1 MSIIENINAYEILD
15 SRGMPTLLT
24 QVMLDNGIKG
34 NAAVPSGA
42 STGIHE
48 ALELRD
54 KDKNRYKGKGVLNN
68 IDFINSLILDAL
80 QGLDVRDQ
88 KNIDSNLL
96 KLDGTNNKSKLGAN
110 TLLSVSL
117 AVAKTA
123 SNLNKIELYQ
133 YLGGINTNLLPIP
146 LVNVINGGAHAANN
160 LDIQEY
166 MLAPV
171 GAKTFSQAIRWCS
184 EIFFNLKELLK
195 SNNYSTSVGDE
206 GGFAPNFKSNYEP
219 LEFLI
224 KAIKKSKLSPEREVM
239 ISLDVA
245 SSEFYKK
252 NKYYLGSPK
261 KYLSSEEMI
270 LFLADIVKK
279 YPIFSIEDGCAE
291 DDWTGWKNLNSLI
304 GSKTLTVGDDLFVT
318 NRERLEK
325 GIKKNVA
332 NTILVKPNQ
341 IGTLTETLDTINL
354 AKDNKIETIISHR
367 SGETEDNFIADLAV
381 GSNSKMIKTGS
392 VTRSERCSKYNRL
405 LIIEANN
412 RDLVY
417 SGTFLNV

>member
-195 SNNYSTSVGDE
+195 SNNFSTSVGDE

-318 NRERLEK
+318 NRERLKK

-417 SGTFLNV
+417 SGTLLNV

>member
-195 SNNYSTSVGDE
+195 SNNFSTSVGDE

-304 GSKTLTVGDDLFVT
+304 GSKTLIVGDDLFVT

-417 SGTFLNV
+417 SGTLLNV